1 MFHQAWTVLDPPR
14 HYLHVFTPPSLC
26 QLVESAGFRT
36 SSVSTTVREPD
47 AAFVMS
53 RANTR
58 GNIPR
63 VASTLFHEDLSLGVQ
78 VAEGTALKVRPDTGE
93 EIDLL
98 AAK

>member
-1 MFHQAWTVLDPPR
+1 MFHEAWAGLDPPR
-14 HYLHVFTPPSLC
+14 HLHVFTPPSLC
-26 QLVESAGFRT
+26 QSVERAGFRT

-47 AAFVMS
+47 AVSVMS
-53 RANTR
+53 RGNTR
-58 GNIPR
+58 GNMPG
-63 VASTLFHEDLSLGVQ
+63 VASTLFHEDLGLGVQ